1 MVVTVRYTGSEFMSA
16 EPNRKLFTIEDCYR
30 MLGAAVLREGDR
42 LELIRGEIITMS
54 PTGPVHSAI
63 VDRVAAA
70 FMRLTTETANVRV
83 QGTVMLDELSAP
95 QPDVV
100 LMRPRDDFYI
110 HQHPGAEDILLI
122 IEVSDSSLPYDTT
135 VKLELYATMGVHEYW
150 VADIGNDRVLCY
162 SEPTVGTYRNIRDCR
177 HGDVLTPQLLPHCQL
192 KADDLL
198 P

>member
-1 MVVTVRYTGSEFMSA
+1 MSA
-16 EPNRKLFTIEDCYR
+16 EPNRKLFTVEDCYR
-30 MLGAAVLREGDR
+30 MLGAGILREGDR

-54 PTGPVHSAI
+54 PTGPAHSAI

-122 IEVSDSSLPYDTT
+122 IEVSDSSLRYDTT

-150 VADIGNDRVLCY
+150 VGDIGNDRVLCY
-162 SEPTVGTYRNIRDCR
+162 SEPAVGTYRNIRDCR
-177 HGDVLTPQLLPHCQL
+177 RGDVLTPQLLPHCQL

-198 P
+198 A